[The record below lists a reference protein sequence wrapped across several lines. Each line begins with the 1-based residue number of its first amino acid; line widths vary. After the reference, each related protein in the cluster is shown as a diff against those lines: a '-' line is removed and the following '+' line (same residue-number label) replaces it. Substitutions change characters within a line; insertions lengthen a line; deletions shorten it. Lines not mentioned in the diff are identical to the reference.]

1 MALPRLLHG
10 FTSVSTSSCT
20 CPASPRPCL
29 QLHDVFVSFSGNL
42 YLVFELL
49 ERDLKQAMDAVR
61 HRGGLEEDL
70 VRVYLYQLLTVSAR
84 EGRMPTLLAGQ
95 LSSCIA
101 RAALTEPN

>member
-1 MALPRLLHG
+1 MWHMLPCLA
-10 FTSVSTSSCT
+10 T
-20 CPASPRPCL
+20 ASL

-70 VRVYLYQLLTVSAR
+70 VRVYLYQLLTASA
-84 EGRMPTLLAGQ
+84 P
-95 LSSCIA
+95 A
-101 RAALTEPN
+101 RAGRCTCCGAECLLCRICSQPPWHDC